1 MGRKMNQIPTHRDH
15 EERRVT
21 LGLYLHYQRLNCILQ
36 MSSSTSKPAES
47 SNAPEQPKAENPPHL
62 SVLEEDDEFE
72 EFPVAGML
80 GACDVQYLTYEFVFR
95 LE

>member
-1 MGRKMNQIPTHRDH
+1 
-15 EERRVT
+15 
-21 LGLYLHYQRLNCILQ
+21 
-36 MSSSTSKPAES
+36 MSSSTSKPAET
-47 SNAPEQPKAENPPHL
+47 SNASDQPKAENPPHL

-80 GACDVQYLTYEFVFR
+80 HACDLQYLTYEFVFR